1 MSNIKFH
8 VKKGDHVEV
17 ITGAHKGAR
26 GPVLQVVKKDPPD
39 KVYVIIEGVRMIK
52 KAVRPSQDRPQG
64 GFLEREGTIHISN
77 VKLVEK
83 GK

>member
-1 MSNIKFH
+1 MSNTKFH
-8 VKKGDHVEV
+8 VKKGDFVEV
-17 ITGAHKGAR
+17 TSGAHKGSR
-26 GPVLQVVKKDPPD
+26 GPIIEVVKKDPPN

-52 KAVRPSQDRPQG
+52 KAVRPSQERPQG

-83 GK
+83 TK